1 MIRWGSHWHLALNEE
16 DWVGTRPLHYG
27 QVSGRGGE
35 ILCGGFPHDERDEGG
50 CADGEY
56 RDESGRRAEESVK
69 GLLKTL

>member
-1 MIRWGSHWHLALNEE
+1 M
-16 DWVGTRPLHYG
+16 GTRPLHYG

-56 RDESGRRAEESVK
+56 RDESGTRAEESVK

>member
-1 MIRWGSHWHLALNEE
+1 M
-16 DWVGTRPLHYG
+16 GTRPLHYG

-69 GLLKTL
+69 GLLKKL